1 VVEAAVMVVLMGQLE
16 VLALVVDLFW
26 FVLPWV
32 VKE

>member
-1 VVEAAVMVVLMGQLE
+1 VVEVAVMVILMGHLE

-26 FVLPWV
+26 LVLPWV